1 MGTGISTSGEL
12 TVEGRGRRLVAGAA
26 SMRIGF
32 WTLVAI
38 LAWSILIGLLIVP
51 LGSVLLSS
59 LQDPA
64 GGFTLANY
72 VAFVETPRFRTA
84 FVNTLIVG
92 LGGLVGSLL
101 LGGIM
106 AFCMAQLEI
115 RGSRIVS
122 LLAILALVSPPF
134 IGAYS
139 WIVLFGSGGVV
150 RQALMSWGVFMPPI
164 YGLWGILIVFA
175 FKFDPYV
182 YLLASGALANVNRSL
197 EEAAESLGLTPF
209 QRVMKISFPLVLP
222 ALSAGGLL
230 ALIHS
235 IADFGTP
242 RLLGRGFS
250 VLATEAYT
258 LYAAEV
264 GSHLG
269 MATTISIVLI
279 ALSML
284 FVFSQR
290 YMSRRNV
297 YHGNLINKPVKKK
310 LTGFRNA
317 LAHGVVYFIALAG
330 AMPAIIAVIYSF
342 RRTRGPVFQPGF
354 GLDSYRRIL
363 FNLPDAVQNSLTF
376 SFATVALIVTIGTLI
391 GCLVARRMTL
401 NSSMLDATLMVP
413 YVMPGIVVGIAFVA
427 TFNGPPLAL
436 TGTALVIILSIFI
449 RRLPYSVRAAAAALR
464 QVSPSMEEAAVSL
477 GYSPVRAFTKVT
489 VPLILPGIVAGGML
503 SFVTAINELSSS
515 LVLYVGGTATMPVR
529 IYIAINDGD
538 YGTAAALST
547 ILLVLSG
554 TAIYI
559 AFRMMGRDERA
570 LL

>member
-1 MGTGISTSGEL
+1 
-12 TVEGRGRRLVAGAA
+12 
-26 SMRIGF
+26 MRPGF
-32 WTLVAI
+32 WTIVSI
-38 LAWSILIGLLIVP
+38 LAWTILIGLLVVP

-59 LQDPA
+59 LQDA
-64 GGFTLANY
+64 SGQLTTANY
-72 VAFVETPRFRTA
+72 VRFVETPRFRTA

-92 LGGLVGSLL
+92 FGGLAGSLV

-106 AFCMAQLEI
+106 AFCMARIEI
-115 RGSRIVS
+115 RGSRVVS

-139 WIVLFGSGGVV
+139 WIVLFGSGGLV
-150 RQALMSWGVFMPPI
+150 RQTLMGWGIFIPPI
-164 YGLWGILIVFA
+164 FGLWGILIVFS
-175 FKFDPYV
+175 FKFYPYV
-182 YLLASGALANVNRSL
+182 YLLTSGALGNINRSL
-197 EEAAESLGLTPF
+197 EEAAESLGMTPF
-209 QRVMKISFPLVLP
+209 RRVMAISFPLVLP

-242 RLLGRGFS
+242 RLIGRGFS

-258 LYAAEV
+258 LYSAEV
-264 GSHLG
+264 GSNLS

-279 ALSML
+279 LLSML
-284 FVFSQR
+284 FVFGQR

-297 YHGNLINKPVKKK
+297 YHGNLINKPVKMK
-310 LTGFRNA
+310 LTGWRNA
-317 LAHGVVYFIALAG
+317 LAHGAVYFIALAG
-330 AMPAIIAVIYSF
+330 AMPAIIAAIYSI
-342 RRTRGPVFQPGF
+342 RRTSGPVFHPGF

-363 FNLPDAVQNSLTF
+363 YNLAGAVQNSLVF
-376 SFATVALIVTIGTLI
+376 SLAVVALVVTVGTLI
-391 GCLVARRMTL
+391 GCLVARRQTV
-401 NSSMLDATLMVP
+401 NSAFLDATLMVP

-427 TFNGPPLAL
+427 AFNTPPVAL
-436 TGTALVIILSIFI
+436 TGTALIIILSIFI
-449 RRLPYSVRAAAAALR
+449 RRLPYSVRSSASALR
-464 QVSPSMEEAAVSL
+464 QVSPSLEEAAISL
-477 GYSPVRAFTKVT
+477 GYSPVRAFMKVT
-489 VPLILPGIVAGGML
+489 VPLILPGIIAGGML

-547 ILLVLSG
+547 VLLVLSG
-554 TAIYI
+554 TAIYA
-559 AFRMMGRDERA
+559 AFRLMGRDERA